1 MYTPPPA
8 GVPDPTLQMRARL
21 RPMGIGD
28 ILDATFSLY
37 RANFSL
43 FVATVAIVEV
53 PLQIISIIL
62 QLAIVDST
70 KTLQGLGTTTG
81 GLTQQ
86 QTNTLVHWL
95 FTLLGVG
102 AITAIITGIAL
113 VIQSAA
119 LAVAISN
126 RFLNRTTTVG
136 EVYQAAISRLGPLL
150 VAIIWVGIRLIL
162 LGIACVVLI
171 GIPFLI
177 YFYVAWSLIAQVV
190 MLENASGMGA
200 SGRSRQL
207 ITGYWWKALGLL
219 VITAILVAILGGIP
233 AAIISGAMS
242 GAGLG
247 ARTLVSG
254 IVGAIVTILL
264 RPIQAGATTLLFYD
278 LKIRKEAF
286 DLEAMARQ
294 IGAAAPGV
302 PTSTWQ

>member
-8 GVPDPTLQMRARL
+8 GLPDPTLQMRTRL

-53 PLQIISIIL
+53 PLQIIIVIL

-70 KTLQGLGTTTG
+70 TSIRNISTGTG

-86 QTNTLVHWL
+86 QTDTLVHWL
-95 FTLLGVG
+95 TAVASVSVITGI
-102 AITAIITGIAL
+102 ITAIAL

-119 LAVAISN
+119 LAVVISN
-126 RFLNRTTTVG
+126 RYLNRAITVG
-136 EVYQAAISRLGPLL
+136 DAYRAAVNRLGPLL
-150 VAIIWVGIRLIL
+150 VAIIWTGIRLIL

-171 GIPFLI
+171 GIPFFI
-177 YFYVAWSLIAQVV
+177 YFSVAWSLIAQVI
-190 MLENASGMGA
+190 MLENGSGTGA

-207 ITGYWWKALGLL
+207 ISGFWWKTLGLL
-219 VITAILVAILGGIP
+219 VITAILVGILGGIP
-233 AAIISGAMS
+233 SAIISGAMS
-242 GAGLG
+242 GADLG

-264 RPIQAGATTLLFYD
+264 RPIQTGATTLLFYD

-286 DLEAMARQ
+286 DLEAMARHL
-294 IGAAAPGV
+294 GVAAPEA